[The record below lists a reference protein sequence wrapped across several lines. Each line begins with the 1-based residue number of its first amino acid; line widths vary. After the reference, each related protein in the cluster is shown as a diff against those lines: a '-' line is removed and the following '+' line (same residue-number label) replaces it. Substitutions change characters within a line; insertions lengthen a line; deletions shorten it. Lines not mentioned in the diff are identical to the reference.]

1 MELGIK
7 DKTRVS
13 KALEEK
19 VFDGALKKREL
30 EALYRRCTSY
40 QTEAPEPWSGD
51 LYRPYS
57 KYFGFLSSLKVRA
70 CLNELSHYGYL
81 DRWKK
86 KSIEVFDF
94 GAGTLGASLG
104 VVDFATATKLSIEKL
119 TTIDV
124 DLKPM
129 QWAAKYFEDFL
140 EPSPEFKT
148 SLSSPSRDK
157 ASLLVAV
164 DVLNEQDAFRNR
176 SFDDPSMKFLKDWI
190 SEMNED
196 SIFLWIEPANKKT
209 NQNFLAWRDHL
220 KNLAPILLPCTHQAN
235 CPALEQRE
243 WCHEDRDY
251 LAPSVYWN
259 LVHDLGFHRD
269 VLSFSFLALGKQKSP
284 FGPQSAR
291 VVSRDL
297 QNKGRCDKWLCANGK
312 RWKAG
317 LLKRHEGPENASY
330 FESRRGDIV
339 DCASTGLKT
348 PD

>member
-209 NQNFLAWRDHL
+209 NQNFQYIPFCKLIQKIKYKAELVGIEVVLTEEAYTSKASFLDRDPL
-220 KNLAPILLPCTHQAN
+220 PKYEKNVYHTFSGKRIKRGLYQASDNRIINADVNGSANIGRKVIENEDILLK
-235 CPALEQRE
+235 L
-243 WCHEDRDY
+243 DR
-251 LAPSVYWN
+251 SVAATPERIN
-259 LVHDLGFHRD
+259 
-269 VLSFSFLALGKQKSP
+269 P
-284 FGPQSAR
+284 
-291 VVSRDL
+291 
-297 QNKGRCDKWLCANGK
+297 
-312 RWKAG
+312 
-317 LLKRHEGPENASY
+317 LK
-330 FESRRGDIV
+330 FFCV
-339 DCASTGLKT
+339 
-348 PD
+348 